1 MTNDLVHK
9 MTPEEEKVE
18 FERIT
23 NPEFMDKEL
32 RQVANETIAEL
43 QREVDL
49 LNLRVEQLEREIYNL
64 EWTRFGSWHG
74 NVSLAGGSGIRTE
87 RLIQYCQ
94 SESQSEQHDI
104 PSSCCNLQQY
114 DVVRYDGY
122 AHGT

>member
-64 EWTRFGSWHG
+64 EMEQVQKEQRMDQIRE
-74 NVSLAGGSGIRTE
+74 LAW
-87 RLIQYCQ
+87 
-94 SESQSEQHDI
+94 
-104 PSSCCNLQQY
+104 
-114 DVVRYDGY
+114 
-122 AHGT
+122 